1 MKGGRKNVRFQRKT
15 GHVSETVR
23 DKANVTINH
32 QQEVAYARSVKMKII
47 DLGLPW
53 KSLTS
58 CTVSYSSDSTAF
70 CILQCRNFYKG

>member
-47 DLGLPW
+47 DLGLP
-53 KSLTS
+53 
-58 CTVSYSSDSTAF
+58 
-70 CILQCRNFYKG
+70 